1 MAVNV
6 LLRLSSRGEAL
17 VAELLRV
24 SDHVPPLFSLA
35 DKVEQKTYSEVIMD
49 FAYLNTPALFEHRIE
64 SSVELV
70 ARDNEVWDVHGP
82 IVCRVFDLFESIY
95 KYIKDFVK
103 VVADLRDGVYL
114 QQTVEGVLLDE
125 EGKQLMC
132 EVLYLYGVLLLLLDA
147 RIDGAVR
154 ERIVVAYY
162 RHKGQSAIESIEDM
176 ELLVRRTGYIAT
188 VLDRNGMQ
196 RRPPGYPEEYLNR
209 LVRKLVLPP
218 ALVLMMIDRL
228 RSEDMYSQIPSY
240 PMPQHRSTALATQ
253 ARMLYVILYFAP
265 DVLEE
270 QFHTMREIV
279 DRHFAGADAY
289 WVVPFY
295 MGFLEELPHAWEPY
309 KAAKSALA
317 NTTNPTQIKRLYAQH
332 TQNLLTVR
340 KQLAHYL
347 TEGVLT
353 EEHALEH
360 TNELLHCVRGCNV
373 TIRWL
378 VLHRRAK
385 MRKLPVTDPEH
396 ERREAEQLLL
406 VLMDTA
412 QFECSLRQI
421 YTALMDKKEEMWEAS
436 KGQVV
441 ERLEEL
447 SEAFKGDKILSRIGK
462 DEQLQQWFTQLAEQ
476 VKLLEA
482 ADIVQS
488 GRKLH
493 HLIAALVEVEQF
505 HQIEAALQLKQF
517 LHETRDLLTRM
528 IRVVSVRESTLVTL
542 DVVCDMSYAWLAISD
557 YAPLMRLR
565 IQRNPFSVL
574 KLRATFLKLASILES
589 PLVRIQ
595 QAGSAD
601 VESVSQYYSSEVASF
616 MRQVLQ
622 VIPENMFAILS
633 EVVAIQANE
642 LRELPVKVARDALR
656 DWSQLEPRHRLAR
669 ATHRIS
675 VLTEG
680 VLTMQTTLLGVVK
693 VDPKELLTDGIRR
706 ELVIQL
712 TRALQSGLSFKPGKP
727 AELEAALAKLGTQL
741 EGFRLALEYISDYVK
756 INGLQLWQEE
766 LAAVINFYVEQERNA
781 FLKRKVHSWQST
793 FTLAA
798 EAANLAPP
806 AAFEHSFFGRLVRE
820 LLNLTA
826 PRRAIY
832 SEALGGWTDAA
843 GKEVLGGRLLT
854 LLQRALS
861 RCGLR
866 GITSTLG
873 FMVTAQL
880 HRFVAVYHSLMQG
893 ELLGTLDRLDEIL
906 TPHATL
912 PERPSKLY
920 APILSVGAKLLAEM
934 FETIWRCGAAQLVR
948 AHAASQLLGT
958 TEIDCHLLHSIL
970 ATADAA
976 LLSELR
982 VQTEKDK
989 EAKETEAKEKPG
1001 KVGGGLGANLW
1012 ADGLYG
1018 ARNEAAADL
1027 SPYLEAAGIARPKEQ
1042 VMVVAPPLNHLALL
1056 LAIFTSNQLSKMGW
1070 SPQLAALVQS
1080 GKLTDDAIDG
1090 VPLVCGIATLLRQF
1104 HSSTTDS
1111 YIGYLSQFARAQLHA
1126 SFAASSSKPTE
1137 VPADVCT
1144 LLSYLDLFSRHASV
1158 PVPALELY
1166 QRSVGTMQ

>member
-240 PMPQHRSTALATQ
+240 PMPQHRSTALA
-253 ARMLYVILYFAP
+253 
-265 DVLEE
+265 
-270 QFHTMREIV
+270 
-279 DRHFAGADAY
+279 
-289 WVVPFY
+289 
-295 MGFLEELPHAWEPY
+295 
-309 KAAKSALA
+309 
-317 NTTNPTQIKRLYAQH
+317 NTTNPTEIKRLYAQH

-360 TNELLHCVRGCNV
+360 TNELLHCVRVCNV